1 MAAPTP
7 YAEYVGD
14 RDPVAVLDE
23 SATRYRAIRAR
34 ISDAQWPTA
43 LAPGKWSLRQLIVHV
58 TQWEMIF
65 GIRVRLAL
73 GVPNYVIQ
81 PLDQDPLM
89 HEADVVDP
97 ITAFNC
103 FDALRA
109 MNLALAGALTP
120 EQRRTPVTHPERG
133 QIDVNDLLT
142 TLAGHGVHHLQQLEK
157 ALTPTAP

>member
-7 YAEYVGD
+7 YAQYVGD

-23 SATRYRAIRAR
+23 SANRYRAVRAR
-34 ISDAQWPTA
+34 IADAQWQTP
-43 LAPGKWSLRQLIVHV
+43 LAPGKWTLRQLIVHV

-65 GIRVRLAL
+65 GVRVRL
-73 GVPNYVIQ
+73 GVGIPNYVVQ

-89 HEADVVDP
+89 HEADAVDP
-97 ITAFNC
+97 VTAFNC

-109 MNLALAGALTP
+109 MNLELAGSLTP
-120 EQRRTPVTHPERG
+120 EQRRAPVTHPERG

-142 TLAGHGVHHLQQLEK
+142 TLAGHSVHHLQQLEK
-157 ALTPTAP
+157 AVSTAP

>member
-14 RDPVAVLDE
+14 RDPVAVLE
-23 SATRYRAIRAR
+23 ASTARFHAVRTR
-34 ISDAQWPTA
+34 ISGAQWATP
-43 LAPGKWSLRQLIVHV
+43 LAPGKWTLRQLVVHV

-65 GIRVRLAL
+65 GVRVRLGL
-73 GVPNYVIQ
+73 GVPNYVVQ

-97 ITAFNC
+97 ATAFTC
-103 FDALRA
+103 FEALRA
-109 MNLALAGALTP
+109 MNLELARALTP
-120 EQRRTPVTHPERG
+120 AQRRTPVTHPERG

-142 TLAGHGVHHLQQLEK
+142 TLAGHGVHHLLQLEK
-157 ALTPTAP
+157 AVEQ